1 MNEEHE
7 IFKIVSCTVIVIVLG
22 IVIFDS
28 LQIETENPLSPL
40 FSGNQI
46 TDTPITNLRIEK
58 LEKEVQNLKILIEKN
73 NRTTI
78 EIEKLDKALKNCQEN
93 ECKEKKNFQNCI
105 KEQLINKPTYF
116 HRTPHDHH
124 HTQRPRRHRQNPD

>member
-7 IFKIVSCTVIVIVLG
+7 IFKIVSYTVVVILLG

-28 LQIETENPLSPL
+28 IQIEKENPLSLLLP
-40 FSGNQI
+40 SNQI
-46 TDTPITNLRIEK
+46 TDTQITNLRIEK

-73 NRTTI
+73 NRITI
-78 EIEKLDKALKNCQEN
+78 EIEKLDKALKYCQEN
-93 ECKEKKNFQNCI
+93 EYKEKKNFQNCI
-105 KEQLINKPTYF
+105 KEQLIHEPTYF

-124 HTQRPRRHRQNPD
+124 HTQRPRRHRQYPD

>member
-7 IFKIVSCTVIVIVLG
+7 LFKIVFYTLIAIVLG

-28 LQIETENPLSPL
+28 LQIETENPLSLSLP
-40 FSGNQI
+40 SNQI

-73 NRTTI
+73 NRITI
-78 EIEKLDKALKNCQEN
+78 EIEKLDKALKDCQEN
-93 ECKEKKNFQNCI
+93 EYKEKRIFRIVLKSN
-105 KEQLINKPTYF
+105 
-116 HRTPHDHH
+116 
-124 HTQRPRRHRQNPD
+124 

>member
-7 IFKIVSCTVIVIVLG
+7 LFKIVFYTVLVMVLG

-28 LQIETENPLSPL
+28 LQIETENPLSLP
-40 FSGNQI
+40 SNQI

-58 LEKEVQNLKILIEKN
+58 LEKEVQNLKILIEQN

-78 EIEKLDKALKNCQEN
+78 EIEKPDKVLKDCQEN
-93 ECKEKKNFQNCI
+93 EYKEKKNFQNCI
-105 KEQLINKPTYF
+105 KEQLIHKPT
-116 HRTPHDHH
+116 
-124 HTQRPRRHRQNPD
+124 